1 MTVPDLAALREAYAV
16 TSATT
21 QTTPLFESAAL
32 AGEAGVS
39 RIFVKPESLQWAGS
53 FKIRGA
59 YWRLTRLSQ
68 PDAYAG
74 MGTSIDRGEIGE
86 ISVMPVGPKSICDGL
101 MARAP
106 GNAPF
111 EAVNVAGVSGM
122 SVSDKSV
129 SSAMRFAFE
138 KLKLVWEPS
147 RAVGLAAMLDHSLP
161 VDDETALIIAT
172 GGNVSLADFMGHV
185 SGA

>member
-32 AGEAGVS
+32 AGETGVS

-59 YWRLTRLSQ
+59 
-68 PDAYAG
+68 
-74 MGTSIDRGEIGE
+74 
-86 ISVMPVGPKSICDGL
+86 
-101 MARAP
+101 
-106 GNAPF
+106 
-111 EAVNVAGVSGM
+111 
-122 SVSDKSV
+122 
-129 SSAMRFAFE
+129 FE
-138 KLKLVWEPS
+138 KLKLVLEPS